1 MKTITEEHL
10 KKLSHKMQVYFA
22 LFCANQV
29 KENWTNIPE
38 CIEAIR
44 VTELWLEGKA
54 SSKECKVAAAAA
66 AAAAYAAAAAAAADA
81 ADAAAAYAA
90 ADAADAADAAAD
102 AADAADAAADAADA
116 AAAYA
121 YAAAYAAKGKVIK
134 GQWDYYNELLNFDK
148 NFEKVVLG

>member
-38 CIEAIR
+38 RTKAIR
-44 VTELWLEGKA
+44 VIELWLEGKA
-54 SSKECKVAAAAA
+54 SSKECEVAAAASASA
-66 AAAAYAAAAAAAADA
+66 ASASAAYAAYAANAAAYAANAASAASASAAYA
-81 ADAAAAYAA
+81 AYAANAAAYAA
-90 ADAADAADAAAD
+90 
-102 AADAADAAADAADA
+102 
-116 AAAYA
+116 
-121 YAAAYAAKGKVIK
+121 YAANAAAKGKVIK